1 VGKKAFKDFFVNHAQ
16 TLSFSCPFL
25 KFFLSFFLS
34 FLLTVSFS
42 PNGSWATTTDDA
54 ANAVRPIS
62 TENNKKQQGKGSSW
76 SKRSN
81 RCCMICFLATS
92 LERKFSLTMN
102 TRKLDDV
109 TSIPVFVLPTSLPV
123 VPSLVSDS
131 QIDQLIKDCEL
142 AYPPGVQTSKKEI
155 EKRRAFSERCDR
167 QLATLKRKERMWRKK
182 KEQNS
187 AVKEFDSS

>member
-1 VGKKAFKDFFVNHAQ
+1 M
-16 TLSFSCPFL
+16 S
-25 KFFLSFFLS
+25 
-34 FLLTVSFS
+34 
-42 PNGSWATTTDDA
+42 
-54 ANAVRPIS
+54 
-62 TENNKKQQGKGSSW
+62 
-76 SKRSN
+76 
-81 RCCMICFLATS
+81 
-92 LERKFSLTMN
+92 

-109 TSIPVFVLPTSLPV
+109 TSIPGFVLPTSLPV

-182 KEQNS
+182 KEQNA
-187 AVKEFDSS
+187 AVKEFDELLNAAC